1 MTKVFES
8 INLDIQEVADFI
20 EANGLSF
27 ICNDKMQVEASEEDF
42 DKLIAQFPEL
52 DYVEAQP
59 ETRTLYVLANS
70 VWDADD
76 YLNDRNTKPKYA
88 DLYLYATR
96 EEAEHKAQNLDVDD
110 DIYNDCTIYTGE
122 LTEQE
127 ILDITGYDTIDEFN
141 EALSEPYSTDHNVKN
156 FGEFEKGDVAK
167 EIMENP
173 TDEYIIECANYEFNK
188 SLEGCI
194 LVFWSWER
202 YIGYARKCIEV
213 RRAYSDETETLLT
226 KQDKVFATQCDIL
239 LTAEEVENA
248 DDLQEAVRSALD
260 RDSWTW
266 NNTRFVESQIEE
278 F

>member
-8 INLDIQEVADFI
+8 INIDIQEVADFI
-20 EANGLSF
+20 DANGLSF

-52 DYVEAQP
+52 DYVEAEP

-70 VWDADD
+70 VWNADD
-76 YLNDRNTKPKYA
+76 YLNDHNTDPKHT

-96 EEAEHKAQNLDVDD
+96 EEAEQKAQNLDTDD
-110 DIYNDCTIYTGE
+110 DIYNDGTIYTGE

-141 EALSEPYSTDHNVKN
+141 EALVEPYSTNPNVKN
-156 FGEFEKGDVAK
+156 LGEFEKGNVAK

-173 TDEYIIECANYEFNK
+173 ANEDIIECANYDFNK

-202 YIGYARKCIEV
+202 HIGYARECIEV
-213 RRAYSDETETLLT
+213 RRAYSEETETLLT
-226 KQDKVFATQCDIL
+226 KRDKVFATQCDIL
-239 LTAEEVENA
+239 LTAEEVESA
-248 DDLQEAVRSALD
+248 DDLQEAVREALE
-260 RDSWTW
+260 RDSWKW